1 MPFAFC
7 LAALKYSNLASMN
20 DANVS
25 EDEMMEAAFGAL
37 QILKDNL
44 PENCKLSV
52 ENEYNVVFTALKRH
66 SEHLNTHAVRQ
77 KHIDPF
83 KLLCWVGCALIQG
96 LEKGESY
103 HQFEQILEA
112 LINGLEE
119 MLMLETNSKVR
130 LPKPDRILIHSLMM
144 EEIKNNPDHGIG
156 FNGLFVAF
164 HCFRS
169 SYKQLSV

>member
-1 MPFAFC
+1 MDD
-7 LAALKYSNLASMN
+7 SN
-20 DANVS
+20 VG
-25 EDEMMEAAFGAL
+25 EEEMMAAAFGVL

-44 PENCKLSV
+44 PDKSILSV
-52 ENEYNVVFTALKRH
+52 ENEYDVVFNALKRH

-83 KLLCWVGCALIQG
+83 KLLCWVGCVLIQG

-103 HQFEQILEA
+103 HQFEQVLEA
-112 LINGLEE
+112 LMNSLEE
-119 MLMLETNSKVR
+119 TLMLETNSKVR
-130 LPKPDRILIHSLMM
+130 LPKSDRVLIQSLML
-144 EEIKNNPDHGIG
+144 EEIKGNGDHGIG

-169 SYKQLSV
+169 TYRQIQAVSPV